1 MRRTVKLNMV
11 LAALIVAAAA
21 GGGVGYLFGLLNRPT
36 QPAQDVNS
44 NADALAPTPNQT
56 PTPEIVQTPSP
67 TPEPIAVASASPTP
81 TVSNEANVVTGD
93 ADSPADALMIPV
105 VGIKKTELQ
114 DTFAAARSGGRVH
127 DSIDIMAARGTPVV
141 AVADGEIARFFDSDK
156 GGITIYQRS
165 ADKKQMFYYAHLE
178 RRADNIQPGQFVR
191 RGTLLG
197 YVGDTGNSGAGNYH
211 LHFSIW
217 TIDDPKR
224 DWDGT
229 NINPFPLLKNGV
241 ESSAGK

>member
-1 MRRTVKLNMV
+1 MARTVKLNLV
-11 LAALIVAAAA
+11 ITALIAAALA
-21 GGGVGYLFGLLNRPT
+21 GGGVGYLFGLLNHPAPPT
-36 QPAQDVNS
+36 QNANS
-44 NADALAPTPNQT
+44 NADVVTQT
-56 PTPEIVQTPSP
+56 PTPTPEVVETPSP
-67 TPEPIAVASASPTP
+67 TPEPTPLPSPSATP
-81 TVSNEANVVTGD
+81 AISNESGETTGAVVF
-93 ADSPADALMIPV
+93 SKDALMIPV
-105 VGIKKTELQ
+105 VGVKKSELQ

-165 ADKKQMFYYAHLE
+165 ADKKLMYYYGHLE
-178 RRADNIQPGQFVR
+178 RRADNIQPGQFVT
-191 RGTLLG
+191 RGTVLG

-229 NINPFPLLKNGV
+229 NINPFPLLKNGI
-241 ESSAGK
+241 ESSAGR